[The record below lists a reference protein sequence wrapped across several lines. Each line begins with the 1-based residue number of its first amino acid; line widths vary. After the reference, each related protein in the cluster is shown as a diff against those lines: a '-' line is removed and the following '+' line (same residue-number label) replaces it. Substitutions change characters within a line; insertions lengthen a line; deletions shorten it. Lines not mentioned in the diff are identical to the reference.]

1 MSGILV
7 PFETREARNERLASS
22 EPENTGATPEERH
35 ARYRQHTLI
44 VCRQLLKYYKQ
55 SPGWSANSTICEN
68 EMVIAAT
75 SLKNICRLLAAQ
87 TAEVS
92 L

>member
-22 EPENTGATPEERH
+22 EPENTSATPEERY
-35 ARYRQHTLI
+35 ARYQQHTLI
-44 VCRQLLKYYKQ
+44 VCRQLLQYYKQ
-55 SPGWSANSTICEN
+55 SPGWSTNCEN

-87 TAEVS
+87 TPEVS

>member
-22 EPENTGATPEERH
+22 EPKNTSATSEERY
-35 ARYRQHTLI
+35 ARYQQHTLI
-44 VCRQLLKYYKQ
+44 VCRELLKYYKQ
-55 SPGWSANSTICEN
+55 SSHWTADCEN
-68 EMVIAAT
+68 EMAIAVT
-75 SLKNICRLLAAQ
+75 SLRNICRLLAAPPP
-87 TAEVS
+87 EVS

>member
-7 PFETREARNERLASS
+7 PFETREVRNERLASN

-35 ARYRQHTLI
+35 ARYQQHTLI
-44 VCRQLLKYYKQ
+44 ACRQLLKYYKQ
-55 SPGWSANSTICEN
+55 SPGWAANSTNCEN
-68 EMVIAAT
+68 EMAIAVT
-75 SLKNICRLLAAQ
+75 SLKNICRLLAAP
-87 TAEVS
+87 TPEVS

>member
-7 PFETREARNERLASS
+7 PFETQEARNKRLASA

-35 ARYRQHTLI
+35 ARYQQHTLI

-55 SPGWSANSTICEN
+55 SPGWTTNCEN
-68 EMVIAAT
+68 EMAIAVT
-75 SLKNICRLLAAQ
+75 SLKNICRQLAAP
-87 TAEVS
+87 TPEVS

>member
-1 MSGILV
+1 MSGILI

-22 EPENTGATPEERH
+22 EPENTGATPEERYT
-35 ARYRQHTLI
+35 RYRQHTLI

-55 SPGWSANSTICEN
+55 SPSWSANCEN
-68 EMVIAAT
+68 EMAIAVT
-75 SLKNICRLLAAQ
+75 SLKNICRLLAAP
-87 TAEVS
+87 TPEVS